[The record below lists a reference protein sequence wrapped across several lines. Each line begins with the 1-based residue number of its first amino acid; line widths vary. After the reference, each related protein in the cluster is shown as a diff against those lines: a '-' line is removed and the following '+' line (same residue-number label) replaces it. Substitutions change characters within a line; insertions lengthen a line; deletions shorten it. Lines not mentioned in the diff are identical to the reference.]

1 MGFYEALRN
10 IAIFM
15 LILNLGATL
24 AAAMFPDFRIA
35 VADSTGLIEELENK
49 TTSINPESTDVVGDL
64 KTAWDIAKFFF
75 GNLVTGNYYLWKS
88 LGLDTAIVITDN
100 PSANYST
107 TWTFA
112 KVFSLITLAVYALG
126 MMEFIRGKV

>member
-35 VADSTGLIEELENK
+35 VADSTGLIEQLENQ
-49 TTSINPESTDVVGDL
+49 TGSITPQSTSLTGDL
-64 KTAWDIAKFFF
+64 ITAFGIAKFFF
-75 GNLVTGNYYLWKS
+75 GNIITGNYYLWKS
-88 LGLDTAIVITDN
+88 LGLDTAIIITDN

-112 KVFSLITLAVYALG
+112 KVFSLITITVYALG
-126 MMEFIRGKV
+126 MMEFLRGKI